1 MPAYLKATGE
11 HFGADGMSPM
21 TPNDQPDLLTE
32 AQAAEYL
39 SITPRTIRLWRNRR
53 SLPFIKIT
61 NKCIRFRRRD
71 IEAWLERSRTVIT

>member
-1 MPAYLKATGE
+1 
-11 HFGADGMSPM
+11 MSPM

>member
-1 MPAYLKATGE
+1 
-11 HFGADGMSPM
+11 M